1 MVKWDNADTG
11 PVSLK
16 QKHQD
21 VASYSRPVEVGMT
34 TVYQAIRRMNQLNQI
49 DPYGQ
54 HFIKLETR

>member
-1 MVKWDNADTG
+1 MVKWDEADAG

-16 QKHQD
+16 QRHHM
-21 VASYSRPVEVGMT
+21 APYSRPVEVGMT